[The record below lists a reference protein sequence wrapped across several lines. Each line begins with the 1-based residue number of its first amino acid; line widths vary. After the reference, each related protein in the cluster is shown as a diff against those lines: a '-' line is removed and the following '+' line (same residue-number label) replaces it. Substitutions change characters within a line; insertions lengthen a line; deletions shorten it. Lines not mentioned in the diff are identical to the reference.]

1 MKRMTFMAAAFLAGA
16 TFLTPFAASAA
27 SATNVPTL
35 LPASLLTPNST
46 TMVPA
51 GKFKKDKPWVIGV
64 SWPGMGNTWI
74 VQAIQNMKYTVGQDP
89 DIATYRF
96 LESGWQPA
104 KQVSDIEDLM
114 ADKVNALIIFPISPE
129 LVKAQVAAAAASG
142 IPVVVLATD
151 GTKVPN
157 ATVTIYAGGYAFGHV
172 GGEFLKQQLHG
183 KGVIWAFRGE
193 PGSTEDQ
200 ERYDGMLA
208 ALKGTDIKVSTV
220 VYGAWDYAKS
230 KGLCENLV
238 ASGRPVDGIWFSG
251 AEMTHACVDVF
262 KELGKPLVPM
272 TGEGNN
278 GFLGIWKKD
287 HLNSVG
293 AVFTPDLGVATIN
306 AAVDLLK
313 GESLYTS
320 YVSDPPPITSA
331 NIDQYYKP
339 DLNDNYWVP
348 STLPM
353 SVIKKEFG
361 TSQGN

>member
-1 MKRMTFMAAAFLAGA
+1 MAAAFLAGA
-16 TFLTPFAASAA
+16 TFLTPIAASAA
-27 SATNVPTL
+27 SATNAAPL
-35 LPASLLTPNST
+35 LPDSLVVPDST

-51 GKFKKDKPWVIGV
+51 GKFKKDKPWVVGV
-64 SWPGMGNTWI
+64 SWPGLGNTWL
-74 VQAIQNMKYTVGQDP
+74 VQAIQNIKYTVGQNP
-89 DIATYRF
+89 NITSLHF
-96 LESGWQPA
+96 LDAGWQPA

-114 ADKVNALIIFPISPE
+114 ADKVDVLIIFPISPE
-129 LVKAQVAAAAASG
+129 LVKAQVAAAAAAG
-142 IPVVVLATD
+142 IPVVVLGTD
-151 GTKVPN
+151 GIPAPD
-157 ATVTIYAGGYAFGHV
+157 ATVSIYAGGLAFGQV

-200 ERYDGMLA
+200 ERYQGMLN

-220 VYGAWDYAKS
+220 VYGAWNYAKS

-238 ASGRPVDGIWFSG
+238 ASGQPVDGIWSSG

-278 GFLGIWKKD
+278 GFLGLWKKD
-287 HLNSVG
+287 KLDSVG
-293 AVFTPDLGVATIN
+293 AVYTPDLGVATVN
-306 AAVDLLK
+306 AAVDLLEGK
-313 GESLYTS
+313 SLYTT
-320 YVSDPPPITSA
+320 YISDPPPITSA
-331 NIDQYYKP
+331 NIDKYYKP

-353 SVIKKEFG
+353 SMIKKEFG